1 MARGIAMETEG
12 RVSVIVVNYGTPD
25 LTIRCV
31 ASLTSLRVA
40 FADDIVV
47 VENASPDD
55 SYARLRRELPRG
67 VRLLRAACNRGF
79 GSGVNFGMA
88 ACRRDYV
95 LVVNPDTRFSEN
107 GLARV
112 LDLFDARPEA
122 GLVGLDL
129 QYPDGRRQYSA
140 RRFYSWLDILARRT
154 ALGRSNR
161 FRARM
166 DQHLMIDA
174 WSCGNP
180 FDAEWV
186 MGTGF
191 VVRRDLFESLGGMDE
206 SYFLYMEDVDLC
218 ARTWLAGY
226 RVLGMPGVTLVHEH
240 QRQSAVSPVSRAGRH
255 HLRSLWRFYRKF
267 HVPLSL
273 PPGVSRIARQ

>member
-1 MARGIAMETEG
+1 METEG
-12 RVSVIVVNYGTPD
+12 RISVIVVNYGTPG
-25 LTIRCV
+25 LTLRCV
-31 ASLTSLRVA
+31 ASLIALRVA
-40 FADDIVV
+40 HAGDIVV

-55 SYARLRRELPRG
+55 SYARLRGELPGG

-95 LVVNPDTRFSEN
+95 LVVNPDTRFDEN
-107 GLARV
+107 GLAKV
-112 LDLFDARPEA
+112 LDLFDACPQA

-154 ALGRSNR
+154 ALGRSDR
-161 FRARM
+161 FRARV
-166 DQHLMIDA
+166 DRHLMIDA
-174 WSCGNP
+174 WACGNP

-191 VVRRDLFESLGGMDE
+191 VVRRELFESLGGMDE
-206 SYFLYMEDVDLC
+206 AYFLYMEDVDLC

-240 QRQSAVSPVSRAGRH
+240 QRQSATSPVSRAGRH

-267 HVPLSL
+267 HVPLAL

>member
-1 MARGIAMETEG
+1 MDTEG
-12 RVSVIVVNYGTPD
+12 RLSVIIVNYRTPE
-25 LTIRCV
+25 LVLSCI
-31 ASLTSLRVA
+31 ASLARHRIALA
-40 FADDIVV
+40 EDIVV

-55 SYARLRRELPRG
+55 SYARLRRELPVN
-67 VRLLRAACNRGF
+67 VRLLRSSSNRGF

-95 LVVNPDTRFSEN
+95 LVVNPDTHFTDN

-112 LDLFDARPEA
+112 LDLFDTEPQA

-154 ALGRSNR
+154 PLGRTDR

-166 DQHLMIDA
+166 EQHLMMDA
-174 WSCGNP
+174 WSSDSA

-191 VVRRDLFESLGGMDE
+191 VVRREMFEALGGMDE

-226 RVLGMPGVTLVHEH
+226 RVLGMPGVTLVHAH
-240 QRQSAVSPVSRAGRH
+240 QRQSAGSPVSRAGRH
-255 HLRSLWRFYRKF
+255 HLRSLLRFRRKF
-267 HVPLSL
+267 HVPLTLS
-273 PPGVSRIARQ
+273 PGVVRIER

>member
-1 MARGIAMETEG
+1 MQRGSGMETTG
-12 RVSVIVVNYGTPD
+12 KLNVIIVNYRTPD
-25 LTIRCV
+25 LTKHCV
-31 ASLTSLRVA
+31 SSLMALDIA
-40 FADDIVV
+40 LPEDIVV

-55 SYARLRRELPRG
+55 SYARLRCELPAG
-67 VRLLRAACNRGF
+67 VRVLHSASNRGF

-95 LVVNPDTRFSEN
+95 LVVNPDTHFTEN
-107 GLARV
+107 GLSKV
-112 LDLFDARPEA
+112 LNLFEACPEA

-140 RRFYSWLDILARRT
+140 RRFYSWLDIIGRRT
-154 ALGRSNR
+154 PLGRTAR

-166 DQHLMIDA
+166 NDHLMVDA
-174 WSCGNP
+174 WAHDGP

-191 VVRRDLFESLGGMDE
+191 VVRRELFEALGGMDE

-226 RVLGMPGVTLVHEH
+226 RVMGMPGVTLVHAH
-240 QRQSAVSPVSRAGRH
+240 QRQSAASPISRAGRH
-255 HLRSLWRFYRKF
+255 HVRSLWRFCRKF

-273 PPGVSRIARQ
+273 PPGIARIARL